1 MKIRGKEMN
10 LKSSDNYTVKLGTV
24 NNKEPKCVYFEIK
37 GWVAPTDKS
46 ELNYGQI
53 VNRLTKRTKSKLFQ
67 TINKDRFHGEVFIL
81 DLDLRESGIQHG
93 KKSYFNCEVC
103 LFQENDIKSLPD
115 LVPDIEKMTNSI
127 ITEVFEPFEY
137 FTFHKKKK

>member
-37 GWVAPTDKS
+37 GWVTPTESS
-46 ELNYGQI
+46 ELNYAQI
-53 VNRLTKRTKSKLFQ
+53 VSRLTKRTKSKLYQ
-67 TINKDRFHGEVFIL
+67 SIDKNKFHGEVFIL

-93 KKSYFNCEVC
+93 KKSYFNCEVS
-103 LFQENDIKSLPD
+103 LFQENDIKKLPD
-115 LVPDIEKMTNSI
+115 LIPDIEKMTNTI